1 MLWQFYHFFS
11 QKYNFTYILFFIEA
25 VPKVVKSIL
34 PFEKKN
40 VLFIHCAIVNMCLHN
55 WHCSTLDILREK
67 IYMAPSTGFLNYK
80 KYSRRCRLLNYDRIS
95 TATFQIRIPVEKAA
109 DVLWLAVFFLV
120 FILLWLLLKK
130 YSKIKEKWILLY
142 LESHIELILILLST
156 FNLQPRRY
164 FRLQACSR
172 ERWWELLLLGQE
184 RSWHKRWTFSD
195 LWCLVSSPHCHHR
208 WDQNYFL
215 RGNWGRGSD
224 QNLSKCVGEH
234 PCIKVQRTDLMCH
247 VISIRLILC

>member
-1 MLWQFYHFFS
+1 
-11 QKYNFTYILFFIEA
+11 
-25 VPKVVKSIL
+25 
-34 PFEKKN
+34 
-40 VLFIHCAIVNMCLHN
+40 
-55 WHCSTLDILREK
+55 
-67 IYMAPSTGFLNYK
+67 MAPSTGFLNYK
-80 KYSRRCRLLNYDRIS
+80 KYSRRFKLLDYDRIS
-95 TATFQIRIPVEKAA
+95 AALFQIRIPVEKAA
-109 DVLWLAVFFLV
+109 DFFFLV
-120 FILLWLLLKK
+120 LFHLPTK
-130 YSKIKEKWILLY
+130 YIKIREKWILLHVIR
-142 LESHIELILILLST
+142 ESCWIDYYST

-184 RSWHKRWTFSD
+184 RSWHKRWAFCD

-215 RGNWGRGSD
+215 WGNWGRGSD

-234 PCIKVQRTDLMCH
+234 PCIKVQRVDLMCH